1 MDTLTKAE
9 RSERMARIRSK
20 DTKPELRV
28 RRLVH
33 GLGYRYRLHRRDLP
47 GCPDLV
53 FPSRRKVV
61 FVHGCFWHG
70 HEGCAVANMPKS
82 RSDFWAEKFK
92 RNQVRDAKNNKALK
106 KDGWRVLT
114 VWECE
119 TKGIATLMSRLAR
132 FLGPAKERDREK
144 DFR

>member
-1 MDTLTKAE
+1 MDTLTKAQ
-9 RSERMARIRSK
+9 RSERMARIKSK

-33 GLGYRYRLHRRDLP
+33 RLGYRYRLHRKDLP

-53 FPSRRKVV
+53 FPSRRKIV

-70 HEGCAVANMPKS
+70 HEDCAIANMPKS

-92 RNQVRDAKNNKALK
+92 RNRARDAKNKMALTEN
-106 KDGWRVLT
+106 GWRVLT

-119 TKGIATLMSRLAR
+119 TKGTGALMLRLAR
-132 FLGPAKERDREK
+132 FLGPATERDREK
-144 DFR
+144 GFR